1 VDKIMNQQQFYT
13 RYQRQLILKDFGM
26 QAQQN
31 LQAARVLVV
40 GAGGLGCP
48 VLQYL
53 CGAGVGTI
61 GIIDDDLVSLSNLHR
76 QVLYRTSDV
85 GNHKATVAAERLQEL
100 NPDIIIRAYE
110 ERLSNVNAPDIMLDY
125 DIIVDGS
132 DNFPTR
138 YLVNDTCVLLGKP
151 LVYGAI
157 AQYQG
162 QVSVFN
168 HQVAEGCNRPLHYRD
183 LFPEPPDKDEV
194 LNCSEAGVLGVLP
207 GIIGTMMATEVVK
220 VITGIGR
227 VSSNELI
234 TYDMRDHQM
243 YKVLMTPNPDKSRM
257 PESIAALQNFIYGE
271 QCVARNPLEIATELF
286 TQWTQR
292 NDVIFVDVRN
302 ADEQPLVKSF
312 SHLNIPL
319 SELAERTDELKQR
332 NIVLFCASGK
342 RSLAAA
348 HLLLKWNDQLKVY
361 SLKGGIHNWLQTQSS
376 LL

>member
-1 VDKIMNQQQFYT
+1 MSQQEFYT
-13 RYQRQLILKDFGM
+13 RYQRQLILRDFGM
-26 QAQQN
+26 QAQQK

-48 VLQYL
+48 ILQYL
-53 CGAGVGTI
+53 CGAGVGMM
-61 GIIDDDLVSLSNLHR
+61 GVMDDDVVSLSNLHR

-85 GNHKATVAAERLQEL
+85 GNAKVTVAAARLQEL
-100 NPDIIIRAYE
+100 NPGIIIKAYK
-110 ERLSNVNAPDIMLDY
+110 ERLSNVNAPDIIADY

-168 HQVAEGCNRPLHYRD
+168 YQVAEGSNRPLHYRD
-183 LFPEPPDKDEV
+183 LFPEPPGKDEV
-194 LNCSEAGVLGVLP
+194 LNCNEAGVLGMLP
-207 GIIGTMMATEVVK
+207 GIIGTMMATEVMK
-220 VITGIGR
+220 LITGMGK
-227 VSSNELI
+227 VSANELI
-234 TYDMRDHQM
+234 TYDMRDHQV
-243 YKVLMTPNPDKSRM
+243 YKVLMTPNPGNIQM
-257 PESIAALQNFIYGE
+257 PETIAALQRFVYE
-271 QCVARNPLEIATELF
+271 AQCVTDDPKEITAELF
-286 TQWTQR
+286 TQWMQCK
-292 NDVIFVDVRN
+292 DVVFVDVRN
-302 ADEQPLVKSF
+302 ADEQPRVKDF

-319 SELAERTDELKQR
+319 SELGERAHELKQR

-342 RSLAAA
+342 RSLSAA
-348 HLLLKWNDQLKVY
+348 HLLLQCNDQLKVY
-361 SLKGGIHNWLQTQSS
+361 SLKGGIDNWLQTQSS

>member
-1 VDKIMNQQQFYT
+1 
-13 RYQRQLILKDFGM
+13 M
-26 QAQQN
+26 QAQQK

-53 CGAGVGTI
+53 CGAGVGMI
-61 GIIDDDLVSLSNLHR
+61 GVIDDDLVSLSNLHR

-85 GNHKATVAAERLQEL
+85 GKAKVTVAAACLQEL
-100 NPDIIIRAYE
+100 NPDIIIKAYK
-110 ERLSNVNAPDIMLDY
+110 ERLSNANAPHIISDY
-125 DIIVDGS
+125 DIVVDGS
-132 DNFPTR
+132 DNFSTR
-138 YLVNDTCVLLGKP
+138 YLVNDACVLLGKS

-168 HQVAEGCNRPLHYRD
+168 CQVAEGSNRPLHYRD
-183 LFPEPPDKDEV
+183 LFPEPPGKDEV
-194 LNCSEAGVLGVLP
+194 LNCSEAGVLGMLP
-207 GIIGTMMATEVVK
+207 GMIGTMMATEVVK
-220 VITGIGR
+220 LITGIGK
-227 VSSNELI
+227 VSANELI
-234 TYDMRDHQM
+234 TYDMRDHQV
-243 YKVLMTPNPDKSRM
+243 YKVQMTPNPDNIQM
-257 PESIAALQNFIYGE
+257 PATIAALQKFVYDE
-271 QCVARNPLEIATELF
+271 QCVTNDALEITLELF

-292 NDVIFVDVRN
+292 KDVIFVDVRD
-302 ADEQPLVKSF
+302 ADEQPRVKSF
-312 SHLNIPL
+312 SHVGIPL
-319 SELAERTDELKQR
+319 PQLAEKAGELKQH

-348 HLLLKWNDQLKVY
+348 RLLLQWNNRLNVF

>member
-1 VDKIMNQQQFYT
+1 
-13 RYQRQLILKDFGM
+13 M
-26 QAQQN
+26 QAQQK

-85 GNHKATVAAERLQEL
+85 GKAKVTVAAACLQEL
-100 NPDIIIRAYE
+100 NPEINIKAYK
-110 ERLSNVNAPDIMLDY
+110 ERLSNENAPDIISGY
-125 DIIVDGS
+125 DIVVDGS

-138 YLVNDTCVLLGKP
+138 YLVNDACVLLGKP
-151 LVYGAI
+151 LIYGAI

-162 QVSVFN
+162 QVAVFN
-168 HQVAEGCNRPLHYRD
+168 YQVAEGNNRPLHYRD
-183 LFPEPPDKDEV
+183 LFPEPPGKDEV
-194 LNCSEAGVLGVLP
+194 LNCNEAGVLGMLP
-207 GIIGTMMATEVVK
+207 GMIGTMMATEVVK
-220 VITGIGR
+220 VITGIGK
-227 VSSNELI
+227 VSANELI
-234 TYDMRDHQM
+234 TYDMRDHQV
-243 YKVLMTPNPDKSRM
+243 YKVLMTPNPANMRM
-257 PESIAALQNFIYGE
+257 PETVAALQGFVYEE
-271 QCVARNPLEIATELF
+271 QCAAHDSLEITAELF
-286 TQWTQR
+286 TKWTQR
-292 NDVIFVDVRN
+292 NDVILVDVRN
-302 ADEQPLVKSF
+302 ANEQPPVKGF
-312 SHLNIPL
+312 SHVNIPL
-319 SELAERTDELKQR
+319 PELEERADELKQR

-348 HLLLKWNDQLKVY
+348 RLLLQWNDQLKVY

>member
-1 VDKIMNQQQFYT
+1 
-13 RYQRQLILKDFGM
+13 
-26 QAQQN
+26 
-31 LQAARVLVV
+31 
-40 GAGGLGCP
+40 GLGCP

-53 CGAGVGTI
+53 CGAGVGMI

-85 GNHKATVAAERLQEL
+85 GNAKVTVAAARLQEL
-100 NPDIIIRAYE
+100 NPDIIIKAYK
-110 ERLSNVNAPDIMLDY
+110 ERLFNVNAPDIISDY

-168 HQVAEGCNRPLHYRD
+168 YRVAAGSNRPLHYRD
-183 LFPEPPDKDEV
+183 LFPELPGKDEV
-194 LNCSEAGVLGVLP
+194 PNCSEAGVLGMLP
-207 GIIGTMMATEVVK
+207 GMIGTMMAAEVVK
-220 VITGIGR
+220 IITGIGS
-227 VSSNELI
+227 VSANELI
-234 TYDMRDHQM
+234 TYDMRDHQV
-243 YKVLMTPNPDKSRM
+243 YKVLMTPNPDNIQM
-257 PESIAALQNFIYGE
+257 PATIAALQRFVYDE
-271 QCVARNPLEIATELF
+271 QCVAADPLEITPELF

-292 NDVIFVDVRN
+292 MDVIFVDVRD
-302 ADEQPLVKSF
+302 ADEQPRVEGFL
-312 SHLNIPL
+312 HLHIPL
-319 SELAERTDELKQR
+319 SELEERADELKQR

-342 RSLAAA
+342 RSLTAAR
-348 HLLLKWNDQLKVY
+348 LLLQWNDQLNVS

>member
-1 VDKIMNQQQFYT
+1 MNQQDFYT
-13 RYQRQLILKDFGM
+13 RYQRQLSLNGFGPV
-26 QAQQN
+26 AQQK
-31 LQAARVLVV
+31 LQAARVLVI

-61 GIIDDDLVSLSNLHR
+61 GIVDDDVVSLSNLHR
-76 QVLYRTSDV
+76 QVLFNTGDV
-85 GNHKATVAAERLQEL
+85 ERPKVIVAAERLQKL
-100 NPDIIIRAYE
+100 NPDITITTYQ
-110 ERLSNVNAPDIMLDY
+110 ERLSNVNAVRIIAHY

-132 DNFPTR
+132 DNFATR
-138 YLVNDTCVLLGKP
+138 YLVNDACVLLGKP

-168 HQVAEGCNRPLHYRD
+168 YSVEEGRSRPVHYRD
-183 LFPEPPDKDEV
+183 LFPEPPGKDEV
-194 LNCSEAGVLGVLP
+194 QNCTEAGVLGMLP
-207 GIIGTMMATEVVK
+207 GIIGTMMVAEVVK
-220 VITGIGR
+220 MVTNIGK
-227 VSSNELI
+227 VSAGELV
-234 TYDMRDHQM
+234 TYDMRDHQI
-243 YKVLMTPNPDKSRM
+243 YKMRMATNPDADGRM
-257 PESIAALQNFIYGE
+257 PGTITDFENFIYGE
-271 QCVARNPLEIATELF
+271 SCEMNDPLEIAPELF

-292 NDVIFVDVRN
+292 NDVILVDVRN
-302 ADEQPLVKSF
+302 SDEQPPVKSF

-319 SELAERTDELKQR
+319 PELAERADELKQR

-348 HLLLKWNDQLKVY
+348 RLLQQLNDQLKVY
-361 SLKGGIHNWLQTQSS
+361 SLKGGIYNWLQTQSS

>member
-1 VDKIMNQQQFYT
+1 MSQQEFHT
-13 RYQRQLILKDFGM
+13 RYQRQLILKGFGV
-26 QAQQN
+26 QAQQR

-76 QVLYRTSDV
+76 QVLYHTSDV
-85 GNHKATVAAERLQEL
+85 GKAKVTIAAARLQEL
-100 NPDIIIRAYE
+100 NPGITIKAYK
-110 ERLSNVNAPDIMLDY
+110 ERLSNVNAPGIISDY

-138 YLVNDTCVLLGKP
+138 YLVNDACVLLGKT
-151 LVYGAI
+151 LLYGAI

-168 HQVAEGCNRPLHYRD
+168 YQVAEGCSRPLHYRD
-183 LFPEPPDKDEV
+183 LFPEPPGKDEV
-194 LNCSEAGVLGVLP
+194 PNCNEAGVLGVLP
-207 GIIGTMMATEVVK
+207 AMIGTMMATEVVK
-220 VITGIGR
+220 LITGIGK
-227 VSSNELI
+227 VSANELI
-234 TYDMRDHQM
+234 TYDMRDHQV
-243 YKVLMTPNPDKSRM
+243 YKVLMTPNPGNIQM
-257 PESIAALQNFIYGE
+257 PATIAALRNFVYDE
-271 QCVARNPLEIATELF
+271 QCVANDPLEITPELF
-286 TQWTQR
+286 TQWTR
-292 NDVIFVDVRN
+292 RKDVIFVDVRN
-302 ADEQPLVKSF
+302 ADEQPQVKEF
-312 SHLNIPL
+312 LHVNIPL
-319 SELAERTDELKQR
+319 PELEERADELKQR

-348 HLLLKWNDQLKVY
+348 RLLLQWNDQLSVS
-361 SLKGGIHNWLQTQSS
+361 SLKGGIHNWLQTPYS

>member
-1 VDKIMNQQQFYT
+1 MSQKEFNT

-26 QAQQN
+26 QAQQR

-48 VLQYL
+48 LLQYL
-53 CGAGVGTI
+53 CGAGVGMI

-76 QVLYRTSDV
+76 QVLYHTSDV
-85 GNHKATVAAERLQEL
+85 GKAKVIVAAARLQEL
-100 NPDIIIRAYE
+100 NPDIVIKAYK
-110 ERLSNVNAPDIMLDY
+110 ERLSNANAADIISDY

-138 YLVNDTCVLLGKP
+138 YLVNDACVLLGKP

-168 HQVAEGCNRPLHYRD
+168 YRVAAGINRSLHYRD
-183 LFPEPPDKDEV
+183 LFPEPPGKDEV
-194 LNCSEAGVLGVLP
+194 PNCSEAGVLGMLP
-207 GIIGTMMATEVVK
+207 GMIGTMMAAEVVK
-220 VITGIGR
+220 IITGIGS
-227 VSSNELI
+227 VSANELI
-234 TYDMRDHQM
+234 TYDMRDHQV
-243 YKVLMTPNPDKSRM
+243 YKVLMAPNPDKSKM
-257 PESIAALQNFIYGE
+257 PETIAALQNVIYDE
-271 QCVARNPLEIATELF
+271 QCVAVDPLEIAAELF
-286 TQWTQR
+286 TEWTQR
-292 NDVIFVDVRN
+292 KDVVFVDVRN
-302 ADEQPLVKSF
+302 PDEQPPVKSF

-319 SELAERTDELKQR
+319 PELAERAHELKQR
-332 NIVLFCASGK
+332 DIVLFCASGK

-348 HLLLKWNDQLKVY
+348 RLLLQRSDQLNVY